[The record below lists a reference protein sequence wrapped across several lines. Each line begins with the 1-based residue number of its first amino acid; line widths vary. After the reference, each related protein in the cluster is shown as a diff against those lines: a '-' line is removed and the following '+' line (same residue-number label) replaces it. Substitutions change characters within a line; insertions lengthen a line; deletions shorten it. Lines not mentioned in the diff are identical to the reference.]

1 MMEGLDIDIQDIID
15 EFDINR
21 ERFLKFDEPYQG
33 NNLKEYLDYLIKNK
47 ERWNKIA
54 VACRRMIICDREL
67 DLERGIKLINNT
79 IETFEGLNNSYKNQ
93 LYEAIRYCNTCG
105 LIMFRKGDYYNAE
118 RYFRKA
124 KEFAA
129 DSDNL
134 KCFIPDTTSNI
145 NRSKFDL
152 FRYTLTQ
159 QEIRAE
165 EKGYYKMY
173 FENFIKMFDDAL
185 DESIKYKTNDEKL
198 RLFFAHGMASLFH
211 NLGDVYGAAEKSKV
225 KVFDSELED
234 LIGKAIENHIKSL
247 EWGVKVN
254 DIYRQLQSK
263 NQLCLYDKNKLVSY
277 NIDEIKIK
285 KFEEDLLNGKWI
297 RGRQFVLQ
305 RIIKRLKKSEDIN
318 STIKGKVKINNNEIE
333 VKGGLI
339 LDENYDDKIVV
350 LNNYDAIK
358 TCIKKDI
365 HNIQDKNGNR
375 FTLLNIA
382 DAKIKIADKLRDDFS
397 YLLYRRQAI
406 NLIREDVLYKI
417 EKLWENEKEIEGCIN
432 FSEDYNCRGLIELAQ
447 LIQEKKLEEEFFK
460 RIDKIEELKKPIFY
474 QFLEQIDK
482 NQLDICHLG
491 LKLNIENDNNLVTL
505 LQAYENLLDEPFK
518 SVIPQE
524 NNLTKLINKLEKI
537 PPEQNTAVVRFW
549 VIKGKDEKEDQIRA
563 VLITRDGIIKIWKD
577 QDICF
582 NLARLSEDINYCTKG
597 LEEDFVQNG
606 TTEAKQDAY
615 NGLFKEMSDFS
626 EKLKLYDELIKNPI
640 IKNLFIIP
648 DGKLFQLPLHLLGK
662 NGQDLRK
669 DNHINIYYCPTL
681 YHLLKPIDNSDKISE
696 ESKYL
701 WLFCPTPDLYSRT
714 NNEIKPELSK
724 LDIFEHNKNN
734 IILEYDKATFNSLL
748 NTIKTNKLT
757 HIGFSTHGEF
767 HDNSKEAYISPILL
781 SDSFLTPYDVL
792 FLLNFKGVQTIFMG
806 ACQVGSSKYTDEN
819 EAVGLVTSFLTKNAI
834 SVIASLWSI
843 HYNTH
848 DFFIETLNKS
858 NIIKSPHSWDL
869 SEILYECKE
878 PYRLTPF
885 VQYANI
891 AVIERRINQ

>member
-1 MMEGLDIDIQDIID
+1 MMGEFKSDIL
-15 EFDINR
+15 ELVNNFDVKHEPLLN
-21 ERFLKFDEPYQG
+21 FDD
-33 NNLKEYLDYLIKNK
+33 NLKERLDDLIKK
-47 ERWNKIA
+47 ETGWNKIA

-67 DLERGIKLINNT
+67 DLEMSIKLIDNT
-79 IETFEGLNNSYKNQ
+79 IETFEGLENSYKNQ
-93 LYEAIRYCNTCG
+93 HYEAIRYCNTYA
-105 LIMFRKGDYYNAE
+105 LIMFRKGDYYNAKK
-118 RYFRKA
+118 YFCKA

-129 DSDNL
+129 DSDNM

-145 NRSKFDL
+145 IRSKFDL
-152 FRYTLTQ
+152 FRYTLPQ

-165 EKGYYKMY
+165 EKEYYKIY
-173 FENFIKMFDDAL
+173 FENFIKMFEDAL
-185 DESIKYKTNDEKL
+185 DKSVKYQTNDEKL
-198 RLFFAHGMASLFH
+198 RLFFAHGKASLFH
-211 NLGDVYGAAEKSKV
+211 NLGDVYGAAQKSEV
-225 KVFDSELED
+225 KVFDSELAD

-247 EWGVKVN
+247 EWGVKAN

-263 NQLCLYDKNKLVSY
+263 NQLCSYDKNQLGSY
-277 NIDEIKIK
+277 DIDEIKIK
-285 KFEEDLLNGKWI
+285 EFEEDLLNGKWI

-305 RIIKRLKKSEDIN
+305 RIIKRLKKLEDIN

-350 LNNYDAIK
+350 LHNYEAIK
-358 TCIKKDI
+358 TCIKKGI
-365 HNIQDKNGNR
+365 YNIQNKNGNP

-382 DAKIKIADKLRDDFS
+382 DAKIKIANKLRDDFS

-417 EKLWENEKEIEGCIN
+417 EKLWENEKEIEECIN

-447 LIQEKKLEEEFFK
+447 LIQEKKLKEEFFK
-460 RIDKIEELKKPIFY
+460 RIDKIEELKKPIFN
-474 QFLEQIDK
+474 QFLKQIEK
-482 NQLDICHLG
+482 NKSDICHLA

-537 PPEQNTAVVRFW
+537 PPEQNTAVIRFW
-549 VIKGKDEKEDQIRA
+549 VIKGKEDKEDQIRA
-563 VLITRDGIIKIWKD
+563 VLITRDGIKIIWKG

-582 NLARLSEDINYCTKG
+582 NLARLSEDINKYTKR
-597 LEEDFVQNG
+597 LEEYDEVQNG
-606 TTEAKQDAY
+606 STEAKQDAY

-626 EKLKLYDELIKNPI
+626 EKLKLYDELIKIKNPS

-669 DNHINIYYCPTL
+669 DNRINIYYCPTL
-681 YHLLKPIDNSDKISE
+681 YHLLKPIENSDEISE

-714 NNEIKPELSK
+714 NGEIKPVLSK
-724 LDIFEHNKNN
+724 LDIFERNKNN
-734 IILEYDKATFNSLL
+734 IILEYDKATYNLLL

-792 FLLNFKGVQTIFMG
+792 FLFNLKGVQTIFMG

-848 DFFIETLNKS
+848 NFFIETLNKS
-858 NIIKSPHSWDL
+858 NIIKSPDSWDL

-878 PYRLTPF
+878 PYRLTAY